1 MSLDPHAKKI
11 LDMLATAGRAG
22 VSQLT
27 ARQMREGFRRLA
39 QAVDI
44 KNEPIGLVEDR
55 TLPGPGGP
63 LPFRIYKPQN
73 PAAELLPGLIYF
85 HGGGC
90 VFGSIDTHD
99 GICRMLANDSG
110 CAVISIG
117 YRQAPEHKFP
127 AAVED
132 SYAAAEWV
140 VEHAQ
145 ELGFDPRRI
154 AVGGDSAGGGLA
166 AVVCQLAAHN
176 DGPRLALQVLL
187 CPVMDMSTESPSRQA
202 LAGGYFPD
210 KATID
215 WMLEHY
221 CTPDVDL
228 KDPRLSPL
236 CATDLSGLPPA
247 HIHTARFDPMC
258 DEGEAY
264 ADRLRRAGVDVRY
277 TCHEGMI
284 HHFYGM
290 AGTIPRARIAMK
302 AAGTAIREALA

>member
-1 MSLDPHAKKI
+1 
-11 LDMLATAGRAG
+11 MLATAGTADI
-22 VSQLT
+22 SQLT
-27 ARQMREGFRRLA
+27 PGQMREGFRRLA
-39 QAVDI
+39 QAVGI
-44 KNEPIGLVEDR
+44 RNAPIALIEDGI
-55 TLPGPGGP
+55 LPGAGGP
-63 LPFRIYKPQN
+63 LPFRLYKPH
-73 PAAELLPGLIYF
+73 AAVCGPLPGLIYF

-99 GICRMLANDSG
+99 GICRMLSIESG

-132 SYAAAEWV
+132 SYVATKWV

-145 ELGFDPRRI
+145 QLGFDSTCI

-166 AVVCQLAAHN
+166 AVVCQLAAQY
-176 DGPRLALQVLL
+176 DGPDLALQVLF

-202 LAGGYFPD
+202 LAEGYFLD
-210 KATID
+210 RATID
-215 WMLEHY
+215 WMLKHY
-221 CTPDVDL
+221 CTCDMDL

-236 CATDLSGLPPA
+236 CATDLSRLPPA
-247 HIHTARFDPMC
+247 HIHTAQFDPLC
-258 DEGEAY
+258 DEGKAY
-264 ADRLRRAGVDVRY
+264 ADRLTRAGVDVQY

-290 AGTIPRARIAMK
+290 AGTIPYARTALK
-302 AAGTAIREALA
+302 DAGTAVREALTRNR